1 MGVRFT
7 ELDVINTCITSTGEA
22 ILNTAD
28 PRHPKVQVVQ
38 NILKRR
44 VNSVNS
50 QEWYFNRERGTLAV
64 DVDGF
69 VQVADT
75 VGKFVSDTLGDN
87 FQIRGN
93 RLYDMNNGTFVIG
106 RSVTGKIIRIVPFEQ
121 MPLEAQAYVMYDC
134 LIEFSQSYDVDAIK
148 IQNAEAQRD
157 EALLTMKETETMQ
170 PKQNILDNHTSAMFL
185 SGIRPIST
193 EIPV

>member
-22 ILNTAD
+22 ILNTAT
-28 PRHPKVQVVQ
+28 PNHPKVQLVQ
-38 NILKRR
+38 SILKRR
-44 VNSVNS
+44 VNSVCS

-75 VGKFVSDTLGDN
+75 ICKFVSDTYGDN

-93 RLYDMNNGTFVIG
+93 RLYDMNNATFVIG
-106 RSVTGKIIRIVPFEQ
+106 RSVTGKIIRIVPFDE
-121 MPLEAQAYVMYDC
+121 MPIEAQAYVMYDC
-134 LIEFSQSYDVDAIK
+134 LIEFSQSYDVDVIK
-148 IQNAEAQRD
+148 IENAESQRD
-157 EALLTMKETETMQ
+157 ESLLTMKETEAMQ